1 MCDPSNFHERYAKPL
16 ASIISKY
23 VDAPHRT
30 DLNQATWARIVEKFH
45 LFKGGNFLAWAST
58 VGRNVAINLRKEI
71 DKRPQLMPGNEIVV
85 TSSDDPFEILLRA
98 ERTTIIKG
106 CLARLDK
113 KRRDVF
119 TRFIIDEETYEEIAG
134 ELDISTTTAWR
145 WFREAK
151 QQLSKCF
158 ETPGNN

>member
-1 MCDPSNFHERYAKPL
+1 MCDLSNFHERYAKPL

-23 VDAPHRT
+23 VDASHRT

-71 DKRPQLMPGNEIVV
+71 DKQPQFIPGNEIVA

-98 ERTTIIKG
+98 ERTTIING

-113 KRRDVF
+113 KRRHVL
-119 TRFIIDEETYEEIAG
+119 TRFIIDDETYEEIAG
-134 ELDISTTTAWR
+134 ELEISTTTAWR

-151 QQLSKCF
+151 QQLAECF
-158 ETPGNN
+158 ETPGKN